1 MLTILRKHQRI
12 LFMIVATVTIASF
25 LFFGTVSNLTT
36 QETAVDKEMTQA
48 VDGSPIMERDVQKM
62 IRFFSCDN
70 VDFIQ
75 KDLFATGLGVIIA
88 EKYFDE
94 LKEGFAERLIKAKHY
109 RPYAHPQAPFINV
122 EEVWSRFAPEVRS
135 HLSALK
141 ETPLSP
147 QSFALFCRL
156 YLDQTVV
163 SPALLEKILMYQ
175 QNQYD
180 WIRPDPSLSP
190 ERLALFGFHSLEDW
204 FSPKYL
210 EKVALTVINAA
221 KIAQEKGYRIS
232 KEEVKAD
239 LIEHTI
245 DYLKVST
252 RKDNITRQDAQNLLR
267 SVLYYKQIDEADS
280 LQIWKNI
287 MLFRRL
293 FDEVGQGMFLDNLAY
308 HQFADYAGASASIER
323 YQLPA
328 LLRFQNFR
336 DFLKFQYY
344 IDAVAPK
351 TKSQKLP
358 LQFYNI
364 EEVEKRCPQL
374 VQSKF
379 YLEVSRAKREEV
391 ASRITLKETWKLG
404 NQ

>member
-1 MLTILRKHQRI
+1 MSGYGLTLLFHKSDLLFLGFIL
-12 LFMIVATVTIASF
+12 
-25 LFFGTVSNLTT
+25 
-36 QETAVDKEMTQA
+36 
-48 VDGSPIMERDVQKM
+48 
-62 IRFFSCDN
+62 
-70 VDFIQ
+70 
-75 KDLFATGLGVIIA
+75 
-88 EKYFDE
+88 
-94 LKEGFAERLIKAKHY
+94 
-109 RPYAHPQAPFINV
+109 
-122 EEVWSRFAPEVRS
+122 
-135 HLSALK
+135 
-141 ETPLSP
+141 
-147 QSFALFCRL
+147 
-156 YLDQTVV
+156 
-163 SPALLEKILMYQ
+163 
-175 QNQYD
+175 
-180 WIRPDPSLSP
+180 
-190 ERLALFGFHSLEDW
+190 LEDW
-204 FSPKYL
+204 FTPKYL

-239 LIEHTI
+239 LLEHTVG
-245 DYLKVST
+245 YLKVSL
-252 RKDNITRQDAQNLLR
+252 RKDNVTRTDAQNLLR

-293 FDEVGQGMFLDNLAY
+293 FDEVGQGMFLDNLVY

-328 LLRFQNFR
+328 FLRFQNFR

-358 LQFYNI
+358 LQFYSI

-379 YLEVSRAKREEV
+379 YLEVSRAKRQEI
-391 ASRITLKETWKLG
+391 ASRITLKETWNWETSDAGWALLMKEFPSLKNTLSAERAKVLDACDEQLRLKVDTFAR
-404 NQ
+404 NQIVGEHPEWMQEALHKKEAEKVRVNICSKGAVYPFEDIDNGSELVELLQGVSIGEKASFYSPDKEELLRRDRLRKTH